1 MIEVKDKRRRTKR
14 KLDESIEKNG
24 CPAVQPKETILDMS
38 VSKLAKAKTR
48 FNLEPSLRKTVMI
61 VNTIRKI
68 EQEIENGEGV
78 NVNDSETAMSIDDC
92 VVNEAKTKSS
102 SLKVGTF
109 GGATECRDVVPVRMS
124 MTLERRSKPFGY
136 NENNSEK
143 FSNRYNCRSYGV
155 SLAKSD
161 RPDENLID
169 LTQSHQVKRKLMG
182 KCSSTCHKTV
192 PSYNEPSDL
201 DGEIN
206 FSEIDISLYD
216 FDATLSWS
224 DGGIQFACGELDDN
238 ENVYKT
244 NTGLSALFRRCSDD
258 LKFNK
263 TTDNSFTDELDQ
275 IMQVLVG
282 I

>member
-1 MIEVKDKRRRTKR
+1 MIEVKERRRRTKR
-14 KLDESIEKNG
+14 KLDESIENNG

-48 FNLEPSLRKTVMI
+48 LNLEPSLRKTVMI

-78 NVNDSETAMSIDDC
+78 NVNDAKTAMSIDHC
-92 VVNEAKTKSS
+92 VVNEGKTKSS
-102 SLKVGTF
+102 CLKVDTF

-124 MTLERRSKPFGY
+124 MTLERRSEPFGY

-155 SLAKSD
+155 SLAKYD
-161 RPDENLID
+161 QADETLID
-169 LTQSHQVKRKLMG
+169 LTQTSHQLKKKLIG
-182 KCSSTCHKTV
+182 KCSTTV
-192 PSYNEPSDL
+192 PSYSQLPDL

-224 DGGIQFACGELDDN
+224 DGGFQIACGEIDDN

-263 TTDNSFTDELDQ
+263 TTDNSFTDDLDQ